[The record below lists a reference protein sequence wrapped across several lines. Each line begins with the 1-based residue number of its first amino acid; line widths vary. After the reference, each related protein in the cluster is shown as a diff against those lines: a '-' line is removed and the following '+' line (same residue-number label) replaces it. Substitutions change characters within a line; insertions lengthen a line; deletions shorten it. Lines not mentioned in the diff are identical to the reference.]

1 MSGDLVKM
9 LLATISKMGVLPF
22 LSHKTLG
29 TVAWVLPSETP
40 AHQLLLPQC
49 KDQEICFLGFANL

>member
-1 MSGDLVKM
+1 M
-9 LLATISKMGVLPF
+9 LLVTISKMGVLPS

-49 KDQEICFLGFANL
+49 KDQEIYFLGFANL